1 MKHTYIACPN
11 CNSKI
16 KAKMGENRFA
26 KWIEI
31 NCGFCKWDKVIR
43 DTDFDYIQPSSP
55 FFKMIYGYNPNEER
69 ADQLKQKEIIKKQR
83 EEAREEKLKRTLT
96 PSQVKE
102 VKSIANYRG
111 L

>member
-1 MKHTYIACPN
+1 
-11 CNSKI
+11 
-16 KAKMGENRFA
+16 MGENRFA
-26 KWIEI
+26 KWIEM
-31 NCGFCKWDKVIR
+31 NCGLCKWEKMIR

-69 ADQLKQKEIIKKQR
+69 EAQIKQKELNNKKR
-83 EEAREEKLKRTLT
+83 EELREEKMQKNLT
-96 PSQVKE
+96 PSQIKE